1 MTPENIEIL
10 NLERWAELF
19 KGKDQKKIDEEL
31 ELYQDTLKEF
41 APEVSGAVCGVCVA
55 VVCDSLIIS
64 NIKILILLLGLSLLM
79 F

>member
-41 APEVSGAVCGVCVA
+41 APEV
-55 VVCDSLIIS
+55 
-64 NIKILILLLGLSLLM
+64 K
-79 F
+79 